1 MVEHNRACLSW
12 RREKHGQSRSW
23 FHVFEG
29 LTSHKGG
36 RLVFSL
42 IAKENVGPF
51 GELIWSQ
58 SAVEVREPVAVTSPV
73 RVRFRCSVTVSG
85 VMWVV
90 FLLGPVAPKP
100 Y

>member
-1 MVEHNRACLSW
+1 M
-12 RREKHGQSRSW
+12 
-23 FHVFEG
+23 
-29 LTSHKGG
+29 
-36 RLVFSL
+36 FSL

-73 RVRFRCSVTVSG
+73 RVQFRCSVTVSG